1 MSSDKFF
8 DISDLSA
15 ILIYS
20 SIAPMILLS
29 IFAMSQVLIS
39 EKPLINNLEL
49 MKLMRF
55 SLFFK
60 N

>member
-1 MSSDKFF
+1 
-8 DISDLSA
+8 
-15 ILIYS
+15 
-20 SIAPMILLS
+20 MILVS